1 MAWLPHAVVVVL
13 VRPPTED
20 NLEDEAVS
28 GAEAVTARF
37 CTIFRSR
44 NVVWLDDDLNW
55 AACKVLLVAEGSAS
69 RRGRLFLASLVAAKA
84 VDLGRELALDVK
96 AFKAM
101 MSADSF

>member
-55 AACKVLLVAEGSAS
+55 AACKVLLVAESAS
-69 RRGRLFLASLVAAKA
+69 RRRFLASLVAAKA

>member
-1 MAWLPHAVVVVL
+1 MDWLPHAVVVVL

-44 NVVWLDDDLNW
+44 NVVWLDEDLNW
-55 AACKVLLVAEGSAS
+55 ACKVLLVAESAS
-69 RRGRLFLASLVAAKA
+69 RRRFLASLVAAK
-84 VDLGRELALDVK
+84 VDLGREARDVK

>member
-1 MAWLPHAVVVVL
+1 MDWLPHAVVVVL

-44 NVVWLDDDLNW
+44 NVVWLDEDLNW
-55 AACKVLLVAEGSAS
+55 ACKVLLVAESAS
-69 RRGRLFLASLVAAKA
+69 RRRFLASLVAAKA
-84 VDLGRELALDVK
+84 VGLGRELALDVK